1 MIQSAELI
9 YQNFI
14 ELARENQECP
24 LCDRG
29 IHGDALK
36 KMLDQVRL
44 STFWLSGEAKNRVAQ
59 LYARLVVRVCRCNR
73 P

>member
-44 STFWLSGEAKNRVAQ
+44 STTHVGCLVPRREAKN
-59 LYARLVVRVCRCNR
+59 
-73 P
+73 

>member
-29 IHGDALK
+29 IHGEALTA
-36 KMLDQVRL
+36 MLIQVRATPHH
-44 STFWLSGEAKNRVAQ
+44 SPSGTA
-59 LYARLVVRVCRCNR
+59 
-73 P
+73 